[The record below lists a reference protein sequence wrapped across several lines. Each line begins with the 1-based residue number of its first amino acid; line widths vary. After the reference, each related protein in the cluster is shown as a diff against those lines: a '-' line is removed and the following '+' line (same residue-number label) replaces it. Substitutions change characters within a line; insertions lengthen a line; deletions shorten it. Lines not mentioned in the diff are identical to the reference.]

1 MPPGSSHTRFGGAI
15 MGRQASVGL
24 SALVLGLGLSL
35 VADAAPLPFQRN
47 DFETGTTLN
56 WGDGGPANTVS
67 NSASGGP
74 LGADDNYLRVTSAGG
89 GGAGSRMIVLNRGS
103 QWTGNFAASGIPA
116 VEMDLKNFGNAP
128 LSMRIALMS
137 GTNNYVVSTTPT
149 TLANDG
155 QWHHMSFSLAPSAL
169 TANGASAAS
178 ILGSVTEF
186 RILHSTGVDHRGDPI
201 VGLLG
206 LDNIAAVPEPAALAL
221 ASATTL
227 LLMRRRT
234 R

>member
-1 MPPGSSHTRFGGAI
+1 
-15 MGRQASVGL
+15 MGRQASARL

-56 WGDGGPANTVS
+56 WGDGGPANTTS
-67 NSASGGP
+67 NAASGGP

-155 QWHHMSFSLAPSAL
+155 QWHHLIFPLAPSAL

-186 RILHSTGVDHRGDPI
+186 RILHSAAPDHRGDPI
-201 VGLLG
+201 VGVLG
-206 LDNIAAVPEPAALAL
+206 LDNIAAVPEPSVLVL
-221 ASATTL
+221 GSATTV
-227 LLMRRRT
+227 LLMRRR
-234 R
+234 RR